1 MKIYFASGNAHKR
14 DEMARIFAPHTIII
28 PSDEGI
34 IFDPEETADSFFGNA
49 LIKAQTLFEIVQAPV
64 IADDSGI
71 SVDSLNGE
79 PGIHSARYGSEN
91 GKLGSD
97 SQRNELLISKLKGN
111 TQRSARFICN
121 MILYLGKDRFYSIQ
135 ETLEGSIV
143 ENSRGKSGFGYDPI
157 LLVAGMNKTVA
168 ELDPQEKDA
177 ISHRGKAGRK
187 LAHFLN
193 TQV

>member
-14 DEMARIFAPHTIII
+14 DEMSRIFAPHTIVI

-34 IFDPEETADSFFGNA
+34 TFDPEETADSFFGNA
-49 LIKAQTLFEIVQAPV
+49 LIKAQTLYEIVKAPV

-79 PGIHSARYGSEN
+79 PGIHSARYGCEN
-91 GKLGSD
+91 GKNISD
-97 SQRNELLISKLKGN
+97 SEKNELLISRLKGKE
-111 TQRSARFICN
+111 QRSARFICN
-121 MILYLGKDRFYSIQ
+121 MILYLEKDRFYSIQ
-135 ETLEGSIV
+135 ETLEGSII
-143 ENSRGKSGFGYDPI
+143 EISKGNAGFGYDPV
-157 LLVAGMNKTVA
+157 LLVNGLNKTVA
-168 ELDPQEKDA
+168 ELNPEEKDQ

-187 LAHFLN
+187 LALFLN